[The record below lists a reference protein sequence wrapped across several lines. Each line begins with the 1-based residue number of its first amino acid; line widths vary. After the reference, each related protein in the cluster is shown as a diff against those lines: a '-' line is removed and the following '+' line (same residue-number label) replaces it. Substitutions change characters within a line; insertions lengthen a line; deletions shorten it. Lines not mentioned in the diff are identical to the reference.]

1 MTPMH
6 DRRKRGTQYRTA
18 CREVNTNDQYQIQ
31 RNGDHKNEYKH
42 LCSIAYRTKT
52 TEERRAFGTA

>member
-18 CREVNTNDQYQIQ
+18 TREVNSIDKNKSY
-31 RNGDHKNEYKH
+31 RNGDHKNEHKH

>member
-1 MTPMH
+1 MAPVH
-6 DRRKRGTQYRTA
+6 DRRKRGNQNRTA
-18 CREVNTNDQYQIQ
+18 KREVNIIDDIQ
-31 RNGDHKNEYKH
+31 KYRNGDHKNECKH